1 MTSRHN
7 ESIDFLREQRNEEYK
22 IGIILGTGLGGLV
35 KYIDIKFQIDYSQIP
50 NFPISTVESHS
61 GKLIF
66 GSLSGKN
73 ILAMQGRFHYYEGY
87 EMEQITFPIHIMK
100 SLGVKYLIVSNA
112 CGALNPNFKK
122 TDLMIMT
129 SHINLLFDNPLK
141 NNSNPFSEFSSENIN
156 TIYSKSLID
165 LAEETALENQ
175 IPIQKGVYAPVQG
188 PNLETVAEY
197 RMIRKFGGDV
207 VGMSTIP
214 EALIA
219 NKLGMEV
226 LGLSIITDEGFPDTL
241 GVAMLSHILEAA
253 SIAEPKLTL
262 LIKKLVSKLT

>member
-1 MTSRHN
+1 MTIRHN
-7 ESIDFLREQRNEEYK
+7 ESIDFLKKRHNEDYK
-22 IGIILGTGLGGLV
+22 IGIILGTGLGGIV
-35 KYIDIKFQIDYSQIP
+35 KDIKIKSQIDYSEIP
-50 NFPISTVESHS
+50 YFPVSTVESHS

-87 EMEQITFPIHIMK
+87 SMDQVTFPIHIMK

-141 NNSNPFSEFSSENIN
+141 TNPVLSSGNTKSVYSN
-156 TIYSKSLID
+156 SLIE
-165 LAEETALENQ
+165 LAEQTALENQ

-188 PNLETVAEY
+188 PNLETAAEY
-197 RMIRKFGGDV
+197 RMIRKFGADT

-262 LIKKLVSKLT
+262 LIEKLVSQLS